1 MGKWLGVC
9 AALPLVASATAPAQ
23 VRQPAQVLRS
33 GIGPSHVA
41 DLAAL
46 QHPEFIAAKPLAN
59 GMLTQKD
66 LSSNAFLGVGLVDMR
81 GRRRDGTDMRAGV
94 PPTIST
100 NPAVTFV
107 VKF

>member
-9 AALPLVASATAPAQ
+9 AALPIVASATAFAQ
-23 VRQPAQVLRS
+23 AKQSPQVVRSSVGA
-33 GIGPSHVA
+33 SHVT

-46 QHPEFIAAKPLAN
+46 QHPEFNAAKPLAN
-59 GMLTQKD
+59 GMLTEED

-81 GRRRDGTDMRAGV
+81 GRRRDGSDMRADV